1 MLKGTLLLALFSSSL
16 SVSLG
21 EVTVTPLAPAAE
33 GLVAGADADA
43 AADAVADAR
52 AGTHEEHGSAVV
64 NEILG
69 EGFSYTNIRLE
80 TSTPLS
86 MIEAAE
92 ASAASAADNGSWTD
106 KLKPWKNRNQPMPAP
121 PVSGASGVSGGNGLL
136 RAYDGETP
144 PVNPQSEAELL
155 LAKQQLLMALLEDTE
170 QALAAGQGK

>member
-1 MLKGTLLLALFSSSL
+1 MLKGTLFFALFSSSL

-21 EVTVTPLAPAAE
+21 EVTVTSLGPAG
-33 GLVAGADADA
+33 GLVAGAAADA
-43 AADAVADAR
+43 ASDAR
-52 AGTHEEHGSAVV
+52 AGTHEGEHGSGVV

-92 ASAASAADNGSWTD
+92 AGAASAADNGSWTD
-106 KLKPWKNRNQPMPAP
+106 KLKPWKNRSQPMPAP
-121 PVSGASGVSGGNGLL
+121 PVSGASGVSGGNDLL

-144 PVNPQSEAELL
+144 PVNPQSEAEML

>member
-1 MLKGTLLLALFSSSL
+1 MLKGTLLFALFSSSL

-21 EVTVTPLAPAAE
+21 EVTVTPLGPAG
-33 GLVAGADADA
+33 GLVAGAAADA
-43 AADAVADAR
+43 ASDAASDAR
-52 AGTHEEHGSAVV
+52 AGTHEGEHGSGVV

-92 ASAASAADNGSWTD
+92 AGAASAADNGSWTD
-106 KLKPWKNRNQPMPAP
+106 KLKPWKNRSQPMPAP
-121 PVSGASGVSGGNGLL
+121 PVSGASGVSGGNDLL

-144 PVNPQSEAELL
+144 PVNPQSEAEML

>member
-1 MLKGTLLLALFSSSL
+1 MLKGTLLFALFSSSL
-16 SVSLG
+16 SVSFG
-21 EVTVTPLAPAAE
+21 EVTVTPLGPAG
-33 GLVAGADADA
+33 GLVAGAAADA
-43 AADAVADAR
+43 ASDAASDAR
-52 AGTHEEHGSAVV
+52 AGTHEGENGSGVV

-92 ASAASAADNGSWTD
+92 AGAASAADNGSWTD
-106 KLKPWKNRNQPMPAP
+106 KLKPWKNRSQPMPAP
-121 PVSGASGVSGGNGLL
+121 PVSGASGVSGGNDLL

-144 PVNPQSEAELL
+144 PVNPQSEAEML